1 MFERAVATF
10 NRELRYTLHK
20 VHLLCLVAHGL
31 QLSQQCACPVLQA
44 ILLSMVPRE
53 LCCLETHP
61 PSRESLQKLLRW
73 FSAESVTLRKTVEAS
88 CPEFCCSVVSQL
100 LVALLMA
107 VGLRARVV
115 LVLDPVPFKAAGKK
129 PQSRDSGE
137 EIAKTSPSGVKG
149 GVKTRSGST
158 SIVEI
163 VSTVVKGNSD
173 RNLNPKDVK
182 LKVKRDA
189 SSEASIQSQEDEMRT
204 KARKRGASPLPVDSQ
219 VPTSSKKRRTSANS
233 RAANSSNCDQELE
246 SAAMGDTAC
255 SPKSARKRKGK
266 GRGRRGSKTVPSA
279 PSCKSSPYFKK
290 RGMSRKLARGW
301 RGGSESASNHSRSS
315 DEDFVPQTKLS
326 RFSSAEKTEEVA
338 QSGSGEGSCSDS
350 SETET
355 RVLKKGKSKL
365 SKGKGS
371 KSTMSLAKKIKAAA
385 EGVSGSSPGREDE
398 GEQSGCQQ
406 SSGADEKAGGESAF
420 KKGALY
426 GKTVLDHYT
435 FIFTFTRSFHLYY
448 IISLSSTLHHCPFI
462 TSSFHY
468 IISFSHACSD
478 DTTSW
483 VEVYLQPEQ
492 KWVCL
497 HSPSLSVAQPKM
509 CEKHCMGRSISYV
522 IAVEKGKLTGLL
534 SGESHCILHV
544 EYLNTSIFHMIK
556 EPLESGASL

>member
-10 NRELRYTLHK
+10 NRELRYSLHK

-31 QLSQQCACPVLQA
+31 QLSRQCACPVLQA
-44 ILLSMVPRE
+44 VLLSMVPRE
-53 LCCLETHP
+53 LCCLKTHP
-61 PSRESLQKLLRW
+61 LSRESLQKLLRW

-100 LVALLMA
+100 LVALLTA

-115 LVLDPVPFKAAGKK
+115 LVLEPVPFKAAGKK
-129 PQSRDSGE
+129 PQSRDGGE
-137 EIAKTSPSGVKG
+137 EIAKMSSLGVIKDIR
-149 GVKTRSGST
+149 TRSRS
-158 SIVEI
+158 SSVLEI
-163 VSTVVKGNSD
+163 VDDLSTVVKVNSD
-173 RNLNPKDVK
+173 RNLNPRDVK
-182 LKVKRDA
+182 LEVNRDA
-189 SSEASIQSQEDEMRT
+189 LTETSIQSKEDEMRT

-233 RAANSSNCDQELE
+233 RPTNSSNCDQELE
-246 SAAMGDTAC
+246 SVETGDTAC
-255 SPKSARKRKGK
+255 SSKSARKRKGK
-266 GRGRRGSKTVPSA
+266 GRGRRGSETVSSA

-290 RGMSRKLARGW
+290 RGKPRKLARGR
-301 RGGSESASNHSRSS
+301 RGGSESASDHSRSS

-326 RFSSAEKTEEVA
+326 RFSSAEKTGEVA
-338 QSGSGEGSCSDS
+338 SGEGSCSDS

-355 RVLKKGKSKL
+355 RVRKKGKSKL

-398 GEQSGCQQ
+398 GEQSRRQQ
-406 SSGADEKAGGESAF
+406 SSGADEKAGGESAL

-448 IISLSSTLHHCPFI
+448 IISLSSILHHCPFI

-468 IISFSHACSD
+468 IFI
-478 DTTSW
+478 TS
-483 VEVYLQPEQ
+483 
-492 KWVCL
+492 
-497 HSPSLSVAQPKM
+497 SPSLMHAQMTPPAGWR
-509 CEKHCMGRSISYV
+509 CTCSRSRSGCV
-522 IAVEKGKLTGLL
+522 STAPPSPWL
-534 SGESHCILHV
+534 SPRCV
-544 EYLNTSIFHMIK
+544 RNTARGGVSAMSS
-556 EPLESGASL
+556 P